1 MRNLDLSKTPDAHRS
16 TVTLRYLPFFLI
28 LLIAALLI
36 ALPSEL
42 SGWPFAALVVALF
55 LIAVGIWDLFQGKHS
70 LRRNYP
76 VIGHIRRLFEGIRP
90 EIRQYLIESDRDDVP
105 FSREVR
111 SLAYQRAKRAE
122 ELMPFGTEVDVY
134 ANKYSWI
141 NHSISP
147 AKTQD
152 TDFRLKVGGPHCK
165 QPYESSLLN
174 ISALSFGSLGG
185 NAIQALNRGAK
196 IGNFA
201 HDTGEGSI
209 SRHHRKFGGDLI
221 WEIGTGY
228 FGCRTDDGHFDP
240 ARFEEQAADTQVKM
254 IEVKLSQG
262 AKPGKGGILPSSKV
276 TDEISEARGV
286 PIYSDCISPAG
297 HSAFST
303 PIEMM
308 EFLAKLRDLSGGK
321 PVGFKLCVG
330 QPSEFM
336 GLVKAMLETQITPDF
351 IVVDGKEGGTGA
363 APLEFLNRMG
373 TPLEDGL
380 VFVRNCLIGA
390 GLRDQVKIAASGKLV
405 TAFSMAKAIALGADW
420 CNSGRG
426 FMFALG
432 CIQAQSC
439 HTNHCPTG
447 IATHDSLR
455 ERALVVDDKA
465 ERVAYFH
472 KNTMKALGAVA
483 NAAGFEHPGDISPDH
498 IQVRLE
504 TGDVGSLLE
513 TKAWLENNEL
523 VDGTLNSF
531 YAEAWGRASAARF

>member
-1 MRNLDLSKTPDAHRS
+1 M
-16 TVTLRYLPFFLI
+16 RYLPFSLI
-28 LLIAALLI
+28 LLAVILLVT
-36 ALPSEL
+36 LPSEPN
-42 SGWPFAALVVALF
+42 GWVFALLVVLLF
-55 LIAVGIWDLFQGKHS
+55 LSAVGIWDIVQSKHS

-122 ELMPFGTEVDVY
+122 EIMPFGTEIDVY
-134 ANKYSWI
+134 ANKYTWL

-147 AKTQD
+147 ANTPD
-152 TDFRLKVGGPHCK
+152 TDFRLSVGGTACR
-165 QPYESSLLN
+165 QPYNASILN

-185 NAIQALNRGAK
+185 NAIQALNQGAK

-228 FGCRTDDGHFDP
+228 FGCRTTDGHFDP
-240 ARFEEQAADTQVKM
+240 IRFQEQATNDQVKM
-254 IEVKLSQG
+254 IELKLSQG
-262 AKPGKGGILPSSKV
+262 AKPGNGGILPSSKV
-276 TDEISEARGV
+276 TDEIAEARGV
-286 PIYSDCISPAG
+286 PVYRDCVSPAA

-303 PIEMM
+303 PLEMM
-308 EFLAKLRDLSGGK
+308 EFIAKLRDLSGGK
-321 PVGFKLCVG
+321 PVGFKLCIG
-330 QPSEFM
+330 QPEEFM
-336 GLVKAMLETQITPDF
+336 GLVKAMLETEIVPDF

-363 APLEFLNRMG
+363 APLEFLNRIG

-380 VFVRNCLIGA
+380 VFVRNCLEGA
-390 GLRDQVKIAASGKLV
+390 GLRDQIKIAASGKLV

-439 HTNHCPTG
+439 HTNTCPTG
-447 IATHDSLR
+447 IATHDGLR
-455 ERALVVDDKA
+455 ERALDVDDKA
-465 ERVAYFH
+465 QRVAYFH
-472 KNTMKALGAVA
+472 KNTLKALGAVA
-483 NAAGFEHPGDISPDH
+483 NAAGLEHPRDISSDH

-504 TGDVGSLLE
+504 NGEVGSLHQ
-513 TKAWLENNEL
+513 TNHWLSQNEL
-523 VDGTLNSF
+523 ISGTLHPF
-531 YAEAWGRASAARF
+531 YAEAWARASAAKF

>member
-1 MRNLDLSKTPDAHRS
+1 
-16 TVTLRYLPFFLI
+16 LRYLPFILI
-28 LLIAALLI
+28 LLITCLLI
-36 ALPSEL
+36 VVPSEPN
-42 SGWPFAALVVALF
+42 GWVFTALAATLF
-55 LIAVGIWDLFQGKHS
+55 LSLVGIWDLLQGKHS

-141 NHSISP
+141 NHSIKP
-147 AKTQD
+147 AKTTD
-152 TDFRLKVGGPHCK
+152 TDFRLNVGGPSCK
-165 QPYESSLLN
+165 QPYQASLLN

-196 IGNFA
+196 LGNFA

-228 FGCRTDDGHFDP
+228 FGCRTEDGHFDP
-240 ARFEEQAADTQVKM
+240 ERFKEQAADDQVKM
-254 IEVKLSQG
+254 IELKLSQG

-276 TDEISEARGV
+276 TDEIAEARGV
-286 PIYSDCISPAG
+286 PVYSDCVSPAG

-308 EFLAKLRDLSGGK
+308 EFIAKLRDLSGGK
-321 PVGFKLCVG
+321 PIGFKLCVG
-330 QPSEFM
+330 QPAEFM
-336 GLVKAMLETQITPDF
+336 GIVKAMLETEITPDF
-351 IVVDGKEGGTGA
+351 VVVDGNEGGTGA

-380 VFVRNCLIGA
+380 VFVRNCLVGA
-390 GLRDQVKIAASGKLV
+390 GLRDQIKIAASGKLI
-405 TAFSMAKAIALGADW
+405 TAFSMAKALALGADW

-455 ERALVVDDKA
+455 ERALVVGDKA

-472 KNTMKALGAVA
+472 KNTLKALGAVA
-483 NAAGFEHPGDISPDH
+483 NAAGLDHPGEISPEQ

-504 TGDVGSLLE
+504 TGDVGSLLQ
-513 TKAWLENNEL
+513 TKTWLEENEL
-523 VDGTLNSF
+523 AEATLDPF
-531 YAEAWGRASAARF
+531 YARAWAQASASHF